1 MTKYAESRSAPGE
14 GRGGARGPSH
24 PSEGNRD
31 GRRTEE
37 QDVTEKLPAKRRDGG
52 RYGRCLGRC
61 PERAGPDRE
70 RRRRHLVRRGGG
82 ASDGLRE
89 RRIDRDRRGD
99 VGDEGG
105 CHG

>member
-24 PSEGNRD
+24 PSEGN
-31 GRRTEE
+31 GHGGRTEE

-52 RYGRCLGRC
+52 RHGRCPCRG
-61 PERAGPDRE
+61 PERAGLDRE
-70 RRRRHLVRRGGG
+70 RRRGHLVRRGGG

-89 RRIDRDRRGD
+89 GRIDWDRRGD
-99 VGDEGG
+99 VGHEGD
-105 CHG
+105 CHE